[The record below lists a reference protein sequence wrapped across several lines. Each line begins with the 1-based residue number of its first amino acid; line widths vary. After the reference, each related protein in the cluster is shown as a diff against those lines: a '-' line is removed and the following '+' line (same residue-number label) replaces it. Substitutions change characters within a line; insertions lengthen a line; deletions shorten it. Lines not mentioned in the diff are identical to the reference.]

1 MDGQIESTLRNCTF
15 RPVFPVVFPFHQGQ
29 CRHIAVEAWILDDE
43 VVDWGEE
50 PAKRYHFSFFIRDW
64 MMIHDELGW
73 AISWLYHAELCDESW
88 EKKWMSSFFTRH
100 PESLPSMG
108 PYQLLLMDVN
118 GDSCHSRMQK
128 SSKIQKR
135 PNFGNKAVP
144 RSVSEMG
151 LLILDPRPITM

>member
-88 EKKWMSSFFTRH
+88 EKKWMSSFFTHH

-108 PYQLLLMDVN
+108 PQSATFN
-118 GDSCHSRMQK
+118 GCEWWFV
-128 SSKIQKR
+128 SS
-135 PNFGNKAVP
+135 AVSFLTL
-144 RSVSEMG
+144 RN
-151 LLILDPRPITM
+151 ITTCTYMYRNMYSAGKYLRFL